1 MQQLQGGLI
10 MDNNTAISKY
20 IRKAKRIYHGDRK
33 TKQRFIDDLQDALLC
48 FSETHPGCTYADL
61 TDSFGSPDEI
71 REAFLKD
78 SSKELKKRNLLI
90 YRIVILCSVL
100 IAIAILAFTVH
111 LAVEQYTYSQGYFIK
126 TIYDYE
132 KTDSSEETEPIESFH
147 FD

>member
-20 IRKAKRIYHGDRK
+20 IRKTKRIYHGDRK

-48 FSETHPGCTYADL
+48 FSEAHPDCTYADL

-100 IAIAILAFTVH
+100 IAIAVLAFTIH
-111 LAVEQYTYSQGYFIK
+111 LAIEQYTYSQGYFIK
-126 TIYDYE
+126 GYGDVYSPDE
-132 KTDSSEETEPIESFH
+132 PEPIESFH
-147 FD
+147 FE

>member
-1 MQQLQGGLI
+1 
-10 MDNNTAISKY
+10 MDNNSAISKY

-33 TKQRFIDDLQDALLC
+33 TKQRFIDDLQDSLLC
-48 FSETHPGCTYADL
+48 FSETHPDCTYADL

-100 IAIAILAFTVH
+100 IAIAVLAFTVH
-111 LAVEQYTYSQGYFIK
+111 LVIERYTYSQGYFIK
-126 TIYDYE
+126 GYGDVYSPDE
-132 KTDSSEETEPIESFH
+132 PEPIESFH
-147 FD
+147 FE